1 MMLLLVLLKYMMK
14 DDFFNPNIVKM
25 VSGEN
30 NNLLYAS
37 RSPIPITKDKKYIKA
52 HKHLPLYAFNR
63 DELDLFYKRGQ
74 KSKTYLEGIED
85 VEILRFLE
93 LGISV
98 KTISLYD
105 ESVSVDI
112 PSDLD
117 KVLIRL
123 R

>member
-1 MMLLLVLLKYMMK
+1 M
-14 DDFFNPNIVKM
+14 
-25 VSGEN
+25 
-30 NNLLYAS
+30 
-37 RSPIPITKDKKYIKA
+37 
-52 HKHLPLYAFNR
+52 
-63 DELDLFYKRGQ
+63 FYRRGQ

-98 KTISLYD
+98 KTIPLYD
-105 ESVSVDI
+105 ESVSVDV

-117 KVLIRL
+117 KVLKKL